1 MAAAAATTGNGSTS
15 VGLLVL
21 MVVALAAAWFASAVR
36 PPPPTPCGTPGG
48 PPVTAPRVRTRD
60 GRFLAYAESGASRDG
75 ARFKVVY
82 SHGFSGGR
90 MDSPRAS
97 QALLKELGVYMVAFD
112 RAGYG
117 ESDPD
122 PRRSL
127 RSAALDI
134 EDLADALEL
143 GDRFH
148 LICSSLGCHAA
159 WASFKYIPHR
169 LAGVAMMAPV
179 INYRWSGLPRGL
191 VRQLYRQ
198 QPLGDRWSLRIAYYA
213 PWLLHWWM
221 SQPWLP
227 TSTVISGS
235 GSFPNA
241 LDEKNR
247 IMALST
253 GMFQKRARAATQQGV
268 QESFYRD
275 MAVMFGRWPEFE
287 PTDLGKEAPPFPV
300 HLFQGDED
308 GVVPVQLQRHI
319 CSRLGWI
326 TYHELAGVGHFLSAV
341 PGLGD
346 RIISTL
352 LPGPA
357 VNSSTAPAG
366 GVKL

>member
-1 MAAAAATTGNGSTS
+1 MAAASTGNNGSPP
-15 VGLLVL
+15 VALLVL
-21 MVVALAAAWFASAVR
+21 MAAAMVAGWFVNAVR
-36 PPPPTPCGTPGG
+36 PPPPTPCGTEGG
-48 PPVTAPRVRTRD
+48 PPVTASRVRVRD
-60 GRFLAYAESGASRDG
+60 GRFLAYAESGVSRE
-75 ARFKVVY
+75 AALFKVVY

-97 QALLKELGVYMVAFD
+97 QELGVYMVAFD

-134 EDLADALEL
+134 QDLADALQL
-143 GDRFH
+143 GPKFH

-169 LAGVAMMAPV
+169 LAGAAMMAPV
-179 INYRWSGLPRGL
+179 INYRWPGLPRGL
-191 VRQLYRQ
+191 ARQLYRRL
-198 QPLGDRWSLRIAYYA
+198 PAGDQWSMRVAYYA

-221 SQPWLP
+221 NQTWLP

-247 IMALST
+247 LMALSS
-253 GMFQKRARAATQQGV
+253 GMFHKKARVATQQGV

-287 PTDLGKEAPPFPV
+287 PAELEEPPFPV

-308 GVVPVQLQRHI
+308 GVVPVQLQRQI
-319 CSRLGWI
+319 CRRLGWVS
-326 TYHELAGVGHFLSAV
+326 YHELAGVGHFLSAV

-346 RIISTL
+346 RIVSTL
-352 LPGPA
+352 LPPPA
-357 VNSSTAPAG
+357 
-366 GVKL
+366 